1 MQLQNKLEDSMSS
14 SMGTGK
20 SALIKVDHAKLSAQT
35 ISRDELKDMGDIVD
49 EDNGT
54 FVVKDREEPEEEEE
68 LDTGTFV
75 MKD

>member
-1 MQLQNKLEDSMSS
+1 
-14 SMGTGK
+14 MGTGK

-35 ISRDELKDMGDIVD
+35 ISRDELKDIVD
-49 EDNGT
+49 IIEDDNGT
-54 FVVKDREEPEEEEE
+54 FVVKEPEEPDDEEE